1 MCVAQ
6 HAVSPPADSATHR
19 NGKGRG
25 KMKFWTNRQM
35 ITGARIAGMWVIALS
50 LVSGLAV
57 SQERPK
63 LSDEIFKNIQVLK
76 GIPVDDFLQT
86 MGIMSGAL
94 GYDCSACH
102 AGAGTDKVD
111 WAADTPAKVTARR
124 MVTIMTAINRDQ
136 FQGRQVVTCWTCHR
150 NSDRPPVTP
159 IF

>member
-1 MCVAQ
+1 
-6 HAVSPPADSATHR
+6 
-19 NGKGRG
+19 
-25 KMKFWTNRQM
+25 M
-35 ITGARIAGMWVIALS
+35 ITAARVAGMWVIGLS

-102 AGAGTDKVD
+102 VGAGTDKVD

-159 IF
+159 IFETVYGTNKFVP